1 MNALERG
8 DFPVAVDFVVL
19 PAVPAKMPFSS
30 PFAIAL
36 SLKRALGSFD
46 SPESP
51 FFFEFL
57 GVFAHPNVEAIK
69 KQDMTFTNKV
79 ELRSN
84 ILVDHN
90 SPCTHNLNS

>member
-1 MNALERG
+1 M
-8 DFPVAVDFVVL
+8 DFVVL

-30 PFAIAL
+30 PFVIAL

-57 GVFAHPNVEAIK
+57 GVFAHPNVDAIK
-69 KQDMTFTNKV
+69 RQVMNLTNKD

-84 ILVDHN
+84 MLGG
-90 SPCTHNLNS
+90 S